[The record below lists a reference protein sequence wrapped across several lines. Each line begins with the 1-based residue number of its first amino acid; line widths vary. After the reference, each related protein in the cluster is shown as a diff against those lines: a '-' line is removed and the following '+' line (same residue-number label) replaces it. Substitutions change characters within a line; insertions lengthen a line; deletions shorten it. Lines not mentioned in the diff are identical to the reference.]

1 MKLRRRPLVLAAL
14 ALAASRESAAQ
25 DRVVRIGL
33 LRAPPQQPRDF
44 ASFTAGLAELGH
56 VVGRNLEIVA
66 RYGDGD
72 VRRMPA
78 LAREIA
84 ALSPVVV
91 VVDGEPSALAMSEA
105 APKLPIIF
113 TLVGDPV
120 AQGYARSLSHPGGNM
135 TGLTNIALELT
146 GKRLSLLLE
155 AVPTI
160 RRIAILIQPR
170 PGVPILRD
178 EIIAAA
184 AQLGLV
190 ATIFEASVPSDI
202 DPVFDRLAATAPDA
216 IVTINAPLF
225 YGERQHIVARA
236 NALGRPQIYPEREFV
251 EAGGFMSY
259 GVDFDVLWRRAASYV
274 DRILKGAKPGDLPI
288 EQPVKLLLSLNGR
301 TASGLGI
308 ELPPAIL
315 LRADEI
321 IE

>member
-1 MKLRRRPLVLAAL
+1 MIVRRLILGAIAA
-14 ALAASRESAAQ
+14 AGATRWRAFAQ
-25 DRVVRIGL
+25 ERVVRIGL
-33 LRAPPQQPRDF
+33 LRATRQQPRDF
-44 ASFTAGLAELGH
+44 ASLTAGLAELGH

-66 RYGDGD
+66 RYADGE
-72 VRRMPA
+72 VRRLPA

-84 ALSPVVV
+84 TLSPTLV
-91 VVDGEPSALAMSEA
+91 VVDGEPSVLAMADA
-105 APKLPIIF
+105 APKLPIVF
-113 TLVGDPV
+113 TLVSDAVG
-120 AQGYARSLSHPGGNM
+120 QGLVQSLARPGGNL

-155 AVPTI
+155 AVPSI

-170 PGVPILRD
+170 PGVLMLRD

-190 ATIFEASVPSDI
+190 ATILEAQTSDDI
-202 DPVFDRLAATAPDA
+202 DAVFKRLAAEPHDA
-216 IVTINAPLF
+216 VVTINAPLF
-225 YGERQHIVARA
+225 FSERTHVVTLA

-259 GVDFDVLWRRAASYV
+259 GVDFDVLWRRAASFV
-274 DRILKGAKPGDLPI
+274 DRILKGTKPGDMPI
-288 EQPVKLLLSLNGR
+288 EQPVKLLLSVN
-301 TASGLGI
+301 TATARKLGI

-315 LRADEI
+315 LRADEV